1 MVEQQRN
8 HRGKVVW
15 GDRGAREYRNE
26 GIGCFAAKRR
36 IGLDERAL
44 GMEAKMIFGENTCH
58 GQSEVPLPP
67 IVGNAMEVGF
77 KPKSL

>member
-1 MVEQQRN
+1 M
-8 HRGKVVW
+8 RGIA
-15 GDRGAREYRNE
+15 ARENIWNE
-26 GIGCFAAKRR
+26 GIGCFAAKRG

-67 IVGNAMEVGF
+67 IVGNGMEVVNNDE
-77 KPKSL
+77 